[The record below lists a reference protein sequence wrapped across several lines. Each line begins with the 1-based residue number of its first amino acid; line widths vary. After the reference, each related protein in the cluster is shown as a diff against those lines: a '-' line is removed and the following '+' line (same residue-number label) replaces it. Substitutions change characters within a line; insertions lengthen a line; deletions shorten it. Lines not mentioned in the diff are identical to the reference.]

1 MLVGMMRHIIL
12 SRRMVLDAKAVI
24 HSTASVHN
32 IREQRQAIRVGAH
45 THLKGELLTFAHGG
59 EISIGEYCYVGEQS
73 HIWSAARISIGDRVL
88 ISHNVNI
95 FDSLTH
101 PISPAERHRHY
112 QHIIT
117 RGHPAHV
124 DLEEAPVRIGNDA
137 WIGCL
142 AIVLRG
148 VTIGEGA
155 IVGAGSVVSED
166 VPPFSI
172 VAGNPARVVRELKPD
187 ER

>member
-1 MLVGMMRHIIL
+1 MLIGMMKRIML

-24 HSTASVHN
+24 HPTATVHN
-32 IREQRQAIRVGAH
+32 IRKQRDAIRVGANS
-45 THLKGELLTFAHGG
+45 HLKGELLTFAHGG

-101 PISPAERHRHY
+101 PVSPVERHRHFH
-112 QHIIT
+112 QIIT
-117 RGHPAHV
+117 RGHPGQV
-124 DLEEAPVRIGNDA
+124 DLEEAPVHIGHDA

-155 IVGAGSVVSED
+155 IVGAGSVVSKD
-166 VPPFSI
+166 VPPFTI
-172 VAGNPARVVRELKPD
+172 VAGNPARVVRELDPD

>member
-1 MLVGMMRHIIL
+1 MLIGMMKRIIL
-12 SRRMVLDAKAVI
+12 SRHMVLDAKAVV
-24 HSTASVHN
+24 HPTATVHN
-32 IREQRQAIRVGAH
+32 IRKQRHAIRVGAN

-101 PISPAERHRHY
+101 PVNPVERHRHY
-112 QHIIT
+112 HQIIT
-117 RGHPAHV
+117 CGHPGQV
-124 DLEEAPVRIGNDA
+124 DLAEAPVRIGNDA

-142 AIVLRG
+142 VVILKG

-155 IVGAGSVVSED
+155 IVGAGSVVTKD
-166 VPPFSI
+166 VPPFTV
-172 VAGNPARVVRELKPD
+172 VAGNPAKVVREFGPD

>member
-1 MLVGMMRHIIL
+1 MLISLVNRILL
-12 SRRMVLDAKAVI
+12 SRRMLLDAKAVV
-24 HSTASVHN
+24 HPTATVHN
-32 IREQRQAIRVGAH
+32 IRQQRRAIRVGAN
-45 THLKGELLTFAHGG
+45 THIKGELLTFAHGG

-73 HIWSAARISIGDRVL
+73 HIWSAASISIGDRVL

-101 PISPAERHRHY
+101 PINPLKRHLHY
-112 QHIIT
+112 QQIIT
-117 RGHPAHV
+117 CGHPAQV
-124 DLEEAPVRIGNDA
+124 DLEEAPIRIGNDA

-142 AIVLRG
+142 ALVLRG

-155 IVGAGSVVSED
+155 IVGAGSVVSKD
-166 VPPFSI
+166 VPPFTI
-172 VAGNPARVVRELKPD
+172 VAGNPARVVRELGPD

>member
-1 MLVGMMRHIIL
+1 VRISLLKRMIL
-12 SRRMVLDAKAVI
+12 SRRIVLDKKAVI
-24 HSTASVHN
+24 HSTATVHN
-32 IREQRQAIRVGAH
+32 IRKQRHAIRVGAN

-73 HIWSAARISIGDRVL
+73 RIWSASSINIGDRVL
-88 ISHNVNI
+88 ISYNVSI

-101 PISPAERHRHY
+101 PINSAQRHQHY
-112 QHIIT
+112 RQIIT
-117 RGHPAHV
+117 SGHPRQI
-124 DLEEAPVRIGNDA
+124 DLQEAPVRISNDS

-142 AIVLRG
+142 AIILKG

-155 IVGAGSVVSED
+155 IVGAGSVVSKD
-166 VPPFSI
+166 VPPFTI
-172 VAGNPARVVRELKPD
+172 VAGNPARVVRELGPD